1 MLPPAN
7 IERNHVF
14 ETVTRSFL
22 GDNRP
27 LRVGEIVEIRPLAE
41 IVATLDDAGRLDG
54 MPFMPEMAAYC
65 GQRATVVKRAHK
77 TCDGHA
83 NLRWLD
89 DTVHLDGLQRAVV
102 GGVAPQTARNGL
114 RCDGSA
120 HGRCQAK
127 CLIYWKTSWLKRVA
141 DNGCE
146 APART
151 GAAGDDGD
159 LLARLGPTTRE
170 AADGTVRYTCQATEV
185 NAASRPLPATELKQ
199 YLWDVSSGNCSLRTL
214 TRVMAKIVFNRYQRW
229 STKHLPPALRI
240 REGRRLNHV
249 QGQGTKTPKQTLD
262 LKVGERVRIR
272 PLPDIEATL
281 NRDNLNRGLL
291 FDTPMDA
298 FCGSSTTVLDR
309 VERFVDDL
317 TGEMMEMRSDCLI
330 LDGVACTGE
339 HRRLCSRGLIDYWR
353 EIWLERETD

>member
-1 MLPPAN
+1 M
-7 IERNHVF
+7 F
-14 ETVTRSFL
+14 ETATRRFT

-65 GQRATVVKRAHK
+65 GQRASVVKRAHK
-77 TCDGHA
+77 TCDGRG
-83 NLRWLD
+83 NIRWLD
-89 DTVHLDGLQRAVV
+89 DTVHLDGLRRPRRAAVSGFAAQAV
-102 GGVAPQTARNGL
+102 RDGL

-120 HGRCQAK
+120 HGGCQAK
-127 CLIYWKTSWLKRVA
+127 CLMYWKTSWLKRVA

-146 APART
+146 APTRT

-159 LLARLGPTTRE
+159 LLARLCPTTRE
-170 AADGTVRYTCQATEV
+170 ATDGAVRYTCQATEV
-185 NAASRPLPATELKQ
+185 NAASRPLPPTELKQ
-199 YLWDVSSGNCSLRTL
+199 YLWDVSSGNCSLWTL
-214 TRVMAKIVFNRYQRW
+214 ARVMAKKVFNRYQRW
-229 STKHLPPALRI
+229 STNHLPPALRI
-240 REGRRLNHV
+240 RGGRRLNHV

-272 PLPDIEATL
+272 SLPEIEATL
-281 NRDNLNRGLL
+281 NRHNLNRGLL

-298 FCGSSTTVLDR
+298 WCGSSTTVIDR

-317 TGEMMEMRSDCLI
+317 TGEMIEMKSDCLL
-330 LDGVACTGE
+330 LDGIACTGE
-339 HRRLCSRGLIDYWR
+339 HRLLCSRSLVDYWR
-353 EIWLERETD
+353 EIWLEREID